1 MERMSRLLNKSIGD
15 VFKSEALMQMQAY
28 LEITENTQLD
38 KSVQINATDTVYEL
52 FRQHGMYSGSTVSSK
67 SLEKIQSLFSNAYE
81 IHNLQLKLLELLLAI
96 IEKQLNIRSAGISTT
111 CQIKQDQPVLKPD
124 DLLTSRLQAKVY
136 QLLEDEAVL
145 GKYLASPY
153 QYRAIMALWLVL
165 KEGVSSQKEITSILS
180 RTSKIYRIDQ
190 NWFVETDKRRYWLSS
205 KAELLLTAFW
215 SHSSS
220 DKFDTTKDINKF
232 FHDFRIVPNTFNLKF
247 IQIRA
252 MMKSEFILKNSA
264 IEYGVCQS
272 VIPSKQLSQASLI
285 RLLTGKRISLATSQ
299 EELHSVTSRQRLAW
313 ISENR
318 SSLKISS
325 ENKVAHYKELTT
337 IQQIEDVEKFTRR
350 LIRTSFKKSALIRSQ
365 LKTDL
370 KKWLEDDNN
379 ACSFPWVWLLL
390 SWCYHLLKEGGKHK
404 KRLRLTTIR
413 SYVQYVAV
421 PFIREFSGCSP
432 KKMVGFDWADKINR
446 AAEHITTSKKAFFL
460 YFAEFLVQSDLVSG
474 LNLSDIDI
482 GINEKSIDANIV
494 THNEAD
500 SIISVCNSLKTHV
513 SMLAKFCFCLG
524 FYSGLRRGEIEGLQL
539 SDFTYNRI
547 NYMNLHVRP
556 NKFRE
561 LKSKES
567 SRNIPLECLWP
578 TKYREEFEQFLDGTK
593 KDVRL
598 SKSKIFRE
606 KSQLDGAFTLLTEI
620 MRSVTGDPRLRFH
633 HCRHSFCNWTWFRIN
648 FPNPCTLTGL
658 DLFKHDYF
666 SSTKHEQLCKRLGI
680 SQVSRKKWWALSG
693 LLGHATPDTT
703 ISSYFHLSEFIQRIK
718 FSSHVPSPM
727 LLRKFWGQQIHI
739 DGFGRL
745 KRIPPSGLV
754 KAESFPAFVTPEF
767 EVKSVD
773 DVVNELTAAKTS
785 TITHKLSL
793 RTIWE
798 IICKIGAGYNVDTV
812 CRYLNLDPMCVTAVI
827 NIDKTL
833 TERSLKRS
841 KHKLK
846 PLVNFHSLNSGNIK
860 AIDEFIKRLEDA
872 TQSKA
877 LGDKFQFNL
886 LVELL
891 EDLVGAKDCLIR
903 THNRNPALLL
913 LKLLQVM
920 RFKSQNI
927 RIQWYFPSETQYE
940 PDKLDEYRRDLR
952 WWAKTIHK
960 HLFDDMTIEL
970 IIPKQLAGC
979 LNQNS
984 SNAFKVIESDAG
996 KYLKYESPGTIN
1008 IQFLQ
1013 WQFASKRFYEN
1024 GAQKFSPQRT
1034 RAFISFLRLIAIHTQ
1049 LNSL

>member
-1 MERMSRLLNKSIGD
+1 MERMSRLFNNAIGE

-38 KSVQINATDTVYEL
+38 KSAQINAIDTVYEL
-52 FRQHGMYSGSTVSSK
+52 SRQHGMYSGTTVSSK
-67 SLEKIQSLFSNAYE
+67 SLAKIQSLFSNAYE

-96 IEKQLNIRSAGISTT
+96 IEKQLNLRSAGVSTT

-145 GKYLASPY
+145 GKYLAFPH

-190 NWFVETDKRRYWLSS
+190 NWFVETEKRRYWLSP

-215 SHSSS
+215 SNSGS

-247 IQIRA
+247 IQIRS

-264 IEYGVCQS
+264 IEYGVFQS
-272 VIPSKQLSQASLI
+272 VIPSKQLPQVSLI
-285 RLLTGKRISLATSQ
+285 RLLTGKRIDLSTPP
-299 EELHSVTSRQRLAW
+299 EELHSVTSRQRIAW

-318 SSLKISS
+318 SSIKISS
-325 ENKVAHYKELTT
+325 ENMTPQYNELTT
-337 IQQIEDVEKFTRR
+337 IQQIEDVEKFTCR
-350 LIRTSFKKSALIRSQ
+350 LIRTSLKKSIRIGTL

-379 ACSFPWVWLLL
+379 ACSYPWVWLLL

-413 SYVQYVAV
+413 SYVRYVAA

-446 AAEHITTSKKAFFL
+446 AAEHITTTKKAFFL
-460 YFAEFLVQSDLVSG
+460 YFAEFLVQSNLVSG
-474 LNLSDIDI
+474 LSLSDIDI
-482 GINEKSIDANIV
+482 GINKKSIDANIV
-494 THNEAD
+494 TQDEAD
-500 SIISVCNSLKTHV
+500 SIISVCDSLQTYV

-524 FYSGLRRGEIEGLQL
+524 FYSGLRRGEIEFLQL
-539 SDFTYNRI
+539 SDFTYNGI

-556 NKFRE
+556 NKYRE
-561 LKSKES
+561 LKSRES
-567 SRNIPLECLWP
+567 SRNLPVECLWP
-578 TKYREEFEQFLDGTK
+578 RKYREEFEQFLDATK

-598 SKSKIFRE
+598 SKSKVFRE
-606 KSQLDGAFTLLTEI
+606 NSQLDDAFTLLTEI
-620 MRSVTGDPRLRFH
+620 MRSVTGDPRIRFH
-633 HCRHSFCNWTWFRIN
+633 HCRHSFCNWTWFRLN
-648 FPNPCTLTGL
+648 LKNPSTCIELECL
-658 DLFKHDYF
+658 KHDYF
-666 SSTKHEQLCKRLGI
+666 SSSNHEQLCQRLGL

-718 FSSHVPSPM
+718 FSSHVPSQM

-745 KRIPPSGLV
+745 KRIPQSGLV
-754 KAESFPAFVTPEF
+754 KADTFPALITQEF
-767 EVKSVD
+767 EVKNVE
-773 DVVNELTAAKTS
+773 DVVNELTAAKAMKTPQ
-785 TITHKLSL
+785 KLSL

-798 IICKIGAGYNVDTV
+798 IVCKIGAGYNVDTV
-812 CRYLNLDPMCVTAVI
+812 CQYHNLDPMCVTAVL
-827 NIDKTL
+827 NIDKTVA
-833 TERSLKRS
+833 ERSLKRS

-846 PLVNFHSLNSGNIK
+846 PLVNFHSLNAGHIK
-860 AIDEFIKRLEDA
+860 TINEFIKRLEDA

-877 LGDKFQFNL
+877 LGDKFRFDL

-927 RIQWYFPSETQYE
+927 RFQWYFPSETQYE

-952 WWAKTIHK
+952 WWVKTIHK

-979 LNQNS
+979 LNDS
-984 SNAFKVIESDAG
+984 SSKAFKVIESDAG
-996 KYLKYESPGTIN
+996 KYLRYVSPGTIN

-1013 WQFASKRFYEN
+1013 WQFASKRFSEN
-1024 GAQKFSPQRT
+1024 GVQKFSPQRT